1 MVKVASIT
9 NIIKGLKP
17 RQQKT
22 MKNHARH
29 HSLKH
34 MRSMARAMKKGA
46 TFQTAHNRAMRS
58 VGKWV
63 DSQQH
68 QHWLRWLTKDQWG
81 KEEEMSKKRKRRKVP
96 KDKATDLPKKYLSG
110 LKGSKRS
117 ARASLIKTMSSL
129 YKSGARIPA
138 SLFRMRRK

>member
-17 RQQKT
+17 RQQKV
-22 MKNHARH
+22 MKSHARH

-46 TFQTAHNRAMRS
+46 TFQTAHTRAMRS

-63 DSQQH
+63 DLQQH
-68 QHWLRWLTKDQWG
+68 LHWQKWLTKDQWEKG
-81 KEEEMSKKRKRRKVP
+81 EEVAKKRKRRKVP

-110 LKGSKRS
+110 LKGGKRS
-117 ARASLIKTMSSL
+117 ARASLIKSMSAL

-138 SLFRMRRK
+138 SMFRARRK

>member
-9 NIIKGLKP
+9 NIIKDLKP

-22 MKNHARH
+22 MKAHARH

-46 TFQTAHNRAMRS
+46 TFQTAHTRAMRS

-63 DSQQH
+63 DLQQH
-68 QHWLRWLTKDQWG
+68 LHWQKWLTKDQWEKG
-81 KEEEMSKKRKRRKVP
+81 EEVAKKRKRRKVP

-110 LKGSKRS
+110 LKGGKRS
-117 ARASLIKTMSSL
+117 ARASLIKSMSAL

-138 SLFRMRRK
+138 SMFKARRK